1 MAEQKFANR
10 LDQILNKV
18 PARHEPEVEGR
29 QVRDA
34 FDEVRA
40 PKVRGR
46 EGITLNVR
54 LADGSCIGYTYAYL
68 TRVKY
73 VPGDTLKLQFVQ
85 SEVVI
90 EGRKLRDLYS
100 RLLDHRVEAVQEG
113 TETEEGLKSEEAA
126 HIDSISIIESEERA
140 A

>member
-1 MAEQKFANR
+1 VGDQKFSSAVNR
-10 LDQILNKV
+10 ILNK
-18 PARHEPEVEGR
+18 PPLHEPEVGGEPF
-29 QVRDA
+29 RDA
-34 FDEVRA
+34 FEEVRA

-54 LADGSCIGYTYAYL
+54 LADGRCEGFSYAYL
-68 TRVKY
+68 VRVKY

-85 SEVVI
+85 TEIVI
-90 EGRKLRDLYS
+90 EGRRLAPLYL

-113 TETEEGLKSEEAA
+113 TDTEEGLKPDDAS
-126 HIDSISIIESEERA
+126 HIDTISIIDSEERA

>member
-1 MAEQKFANR
+1 MGDQKFVSAV
-10 LDQILNKV
+10 DKILGKS
-18 PARHEPEVEGR
+18 PPRHEPEAGGE
-29 QVRDA
+29 QFRDA

-54 LADGSCIGYTYAYL
+54 LADGRCKGFSYAYL
-68 TRVKY
+68 VRVKY
-73 VPGDTLKLQFVQ
+73 VPGDTLTVQFVQ
-85 SEVVI
+85 TEIVI
-90 EGRKLRDLYS
+90 QGRKLGPLYL

-113 TETEEGLKSEEAA
+113 TDTEEGLKPDDAS
-126 HIDSISIIESEERA
+126 HIDSISINDGEEKA